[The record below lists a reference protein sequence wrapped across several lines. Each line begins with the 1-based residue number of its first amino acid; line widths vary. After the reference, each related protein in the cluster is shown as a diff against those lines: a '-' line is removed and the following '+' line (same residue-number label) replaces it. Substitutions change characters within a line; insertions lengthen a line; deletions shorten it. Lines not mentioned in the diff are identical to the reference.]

1 MASIKRAVQSAFL
14 DAGLTL
20 EKEALNAFVTFVE
33 DNNGG
38 EDLVYQLLDAC
49 TKACASSTKLTAAQ
63 AQTVIGSLC
72 GSGEKTDPVQVISA
86 FDTPKLR
93 YDPIRKVF
101 YQIQGRPTLHG
112 SSEEK
117 VQMYLDRMYLLLQ
130 RLKRNR
136 NFSRPAFAG
145 IKADSRDFVE
155 LTELKALLGCV
166 GQVKFVMGCISQLT
180 DGRYFL
186 EDMSDSLPIDLSD
199 AQTTSGFFTENCIVV
214 AEGVL
219 QHSGVFKVRA
229 LGFPPV
235 ELRSESRLAAKNLDF
250 FGGSTPSED
259 EQLAAAAA
267 LAEDEADRIVVLS
280 DLWLDKPATLDR
292 LRVVL
297 EGFEGLE
304 RVPSMFVLLGNF
316 QSFSCNAASTDYA
329 ALKDNFGALAGTLAS
344 FPRIRAESR
353 LVFVPGLGDAG
364 PGAIL
369 PRPPLPES
377 LIGALREQLPTA
389 LFTSNP
395 CRIRHFN
402 QACPNNPLLSL
413 LCHSTTTN
421 LSTEIVV
428 FRDNLQN
435 RMRKLCLLAP
445 NDEGTG
451 AEASSDAAFE
461 HLCATLLQQSHLC
474 PVPLEAQPVYWSY
487 DHALSLYPLPDALI
501 LADPAPCAS
510 FAFPP
515 LPPDQRGAACVC
527 LNPGSFANGTFAAYC
542 PATREVE
549 LCDVPEEED

>member
-1 MASIKRAVQSAFL
+1 MAPIRRAVQAAFL

-20 EKEALNAFVTFVE
+20 EKDALNAFVTFVE
-33 DNNGG
+33 DNDGG
-38 EDLVYQLLDAC
+38 DALIYQLLDAS

-63 AQTVIGSLC
+63 AQAVIGGLC
-72 GSGEKTDPVQVISA
+72 GSGQKTEPVQIISA
-86 FDTPKLR
+86 FDTPKIR

-101 YQIQGRPTLHG
+101 YQLPGQPSLHG
-112 SSEEK
+112 SAEEK

-166 GQVKFVMGCISQLT
+166 GQVRFVMGCISQLQ
-180 DGRYFL
+180 DGCYYL

-235 ELRSESRLAAKNLDF
+235 EFRGESLQAAKNLNF
-250 FGGSTPSED
+250 FGGSVPSE
-259 EQLAAAAA
+259 EEVVEAAGA
-267 LAEDEADRIVVLS
+267 LADDEADRIVFLS
-280 DLWLDKPATLDR
+280 DLWLDKPTTLDR

-297 EGFEGLE
+297 AGFEGLE

-316 QSFSCNAASTDYA
+316 QSFSCNAASTNYSA
-329 ALKDNFGALAGTLAS
+329 VKDNFAALAELISS
-344 FPRIRAESR
+344 FPRIKEQSR

-369 PRPPLPES
+369 PRPPLPDS
-377 LIGALREQLPTA
+377 LVGALREALPTA
-389 LFTSNP
+389 VFASNP
-395 CRIRHFN
+395 CRIRHYN
-402 QACPNNPLLSL
+402 Q
-413 LCHSTTTN
+413 
-421 LSTEIVV
+421 EIVV

-451 AEASSDAAFE
+451 AAASTDAAFE

-487 DHALSLYPLPDALI
+487 DYALALYPLPDTLV

-515 LPPDQRGAACVC
+515 LPPDQAGAACVC

-542 PATREVE
+542 PTTREVE
-549 LCDVPEEED
+549 LCDVPENEE

>member
-1 MASIKRAVQSAFL
+1 MASIKRTVQSAFL
-14 DAGLTL
+14 EAGLTL

-38 EDLVYQLLDAC
+38 EDLVYNLLDAS
-49 TKACASSTKLTAAQ
+49 TKACASSTKLTATQ
-63 AQTVIGSLC
+63 AQTVIGGLC
-72 GSGEKTDPVQVISA
+72 GSGEQTEPVQIISA
-86 FDTPKLR
+86 FDAPKLR

-101 YQIQGRPTLHG
+101 YQVQGRPPLHG
-112 SSEEK
+112 CAEDK

-166 GQVKFVMGCISQLT
+166 GQVKFVMGCISQLQ

-214 AEGVL
+214 AEGIL
-219 QHSGVFKVRA
+219 QHSGIYKARA

-259 EQLAAAAA
+259 EQLAAAAT
-267 LAEDEADRIVVLS
+267 LAEDEADRLVVLS
-280 DLWLDKPATLDR
+280 DLWLDKPATLER
-292 LRVVL
+292 LRAVL
-297 EGFEGLE
+297 AGFEGLE

-316 QSFSCNAASTDYA
+316 QSFSCNAASTDYP
-329 ALKDNFGALAGTLAS
+329 ALKDNFAALAEVIAS

-389 LFTSNP
+389 VLASNP

-402 QACPNNPLLSL
+402 Q
-413 LCHSTTTN
+413 
-421 LSTEIVV
+421 EIVV

-451 AEASSDAAFE
+451 VEASSDAAFE

-527 LNPGSFANGTFAAYC
+527 LNPGSFTSGTFAAYC